1 MGHSERKKILKDAN
15 YLDLKPIKMVE
26 FSVADNIVTLLIPK
40 FENKFLV
47 KFVMPRLKS
56 PTINLKLD
64 ELGSSA
70 WLSVDGKKSVGDIAS
85 ELVLNF
91 GDKIQP
97 VEERL
102 TKFFTELYMQQFL
115 TFEEIKGV

>member
-1 MGHSERKKILKDAN
+1 
-15 YLDLKPIKMVE
+15 MVE
-26 FSVADNIVTLLIPK
+26 FSVADDIVTLFIPK
-40 FENKFLV
+40 FENKFFV

-64 ELGSSA
+64 ELGSAA

-85 ELVLNF
+85 ELVLKF

-102 TKFFTELYMQQFL
+102 TKFFTELYMQQLL